1 MPAPNLQK
9 DLADTD
15 RLVAPAF
22 HESSRVFMKTIT
34 GYFRLWKDL
43 RPAQRVG
50 PGIGLFW
57 WLVLVVILVWSMR
70 KHGIPGVETFTWIA
84 LLHGA
89 LLSRLSVAWFH
100 SPGVIPILPEAKKKS
115 WVLSVSD
122 IFVTAGVLTV
132 LSTWAKAI
140 AGEAAQPLGDFLL
153 IASHGWIA
161 WIVCYAGLRAR
172 FSKDARS
179 SIVSWLAIAG
189 IIGVRNFDSHF
200 LLLLVSAAGP
210 VIALPVWASNASP
223 RDTPSRSD
231 KTDSKGISAKIADF
245 YRAQW
250 ALLPSTSRAWPSFFV
265 NVLTLL
271 ASMSI
276 GILLMWRVFGDSSR
290 VAWAVIS
297 GLSVPLSIFFAN
309 FRESSLPGLMGWSRQ
324 RWARAHVLFRAR
336 IWSAWAVASVLCLFV
351 FESLIPR
358 LPSSPESSETGVYS
372 LVAWSFFFC
381 FLLGTVRIFR
391 YALLD
396 PFRFRLSN
404 KNGSWSFSTL
414 KALGW
419 HPAYPFLLILYFLS
433 MPSIIYLAYF
443 GLAGSPE
450 NPDTYQSFALTML
463 VLSILSWG
471 FSFRL
476 QYRAI
481 LKRDL
486 V

>member
-1 MPAPNLQK
+1 
-9 DLADTD
+9 
-15 RLVAPAF
+15 
-22 HESSRVFMKTIT
+22 MKTIT
-34 GYFRLWKDL
+34 AYFRLWNDL

-50 PGIGLFW
+50 TGIGLFW

-89 LLSRLSVAWFH
+89 LLSRSSVAWFH
-100 SPGVIPILPEAKKKS
+100 SPSLIPILPEAKKKS
-115 WVLSVSD
+115 WVLNISD
-122 IFVTAGVLTV
+122 IFATAAALTV
-132 LSTWAKAI
+132 LRTCAKSI
-140 AGEAAQPLGDFLL
+140 AGEAVQPLGDFLL
-153 IASHGWIA
+153 IASYGWLA
-161 WIVCYAGLRAR
+161 WITCYAGLRAR
-172 FSKDARS
+172 FSEKTRS
-179 SIVSWLAIAG
+179 LIVSLLVVAV
-189 IIGVRNFDSHF
+189 IIGARKFDSHF
-200 LLLLVSAAGP
+200 LLMLVSAVGP
-210 VIALPVWASNASP
+210 VISYPLWTGNTYR
-223 RDTPSRSD
+223 RDSSIFSD
-231 KTDSKGISAKIADF
+231 KIHSKRITARIAES
-245 YRAQW
+245 YREQW
-250 ALLPSTSRAWPSFFV
+250 ALFSSASQGWQTFIV

-276 GILLMWRVFGDSSR
+276 GILFIWRVLGDSSR
-290 VAWAVIS
+290 VAWAAIIVIS
-297 GLSVPLSIFFAN
+297 GPLSIFFTN
-309 FRESSLPGLMGWSRQ
+309 FRESTLPGLMGWSRQ

-336 IWSAWAVASVLCLFV
+336 IWSAWAVAAVLCLFV
-351 FESLIPR
+351 FETLIPR
-358 LPSSPESSETGVYS
+358 LPSSPKLAESGIYS
-372 LVAWSFFFC
+372 LVAWSLFFC

-433 MPSIIYLAYF
+433 MPSIISLAYF

-450 NPDTYQSFALTML
+450 TPDTYQSFALTML

-481 LKRDL
+481 LNRDL